1 MSLTV
6 TLRHDWPGLPLD
18 VDFAAPGGITAVFGP
33 SGAGKT
39 TILNAIAGLLRP
51 RFGRI
56 TLDGTT
62 LTNTARGT
70 HLPAHRRRIGYVF
83 QDGRLF
89 PHLTV
94 AGNIDYAQR
103 FAGRR
108 ARGGPDRAAIVDLLG
123 LGPLL
128 TRRPATLSGGERSRV
143 AMARAVLSTPRLL
156 LLDEPFSALDTA
168 RRAEVLPYLERLRD
182 ATGLPMVLV
191 SHDRA
196 EVARLATRVVMVAGG
211 RVVRSGPPTILPA
224 QADGS
229 ASGAVSGPVSVLD
242 GIVGPAGGVTVGD
255 ACFDLPGVTLPPGSA
270 VRLHLPAADIVVL
283 PAAPDRAA
291 PVGAL
296 SGCVVDATRGEGGT
310 LLQLAVG
317 PGTLLAAWPGDEGAA
332 PPPTPGTQCWA
343 IPSPRA
349 LAGALRTPED
359 GAG

>member
-18 VDFAAPGGITAVFGP
+18 VDFAAPGGVTAVFGP

-51 RFGRI
+51 CGGRI

-62 LTNTARGT
+62 LTDTARST
-70 HLPAHRRRIGYVF
+70 FLPPHRRRIGYVF

-94 AGNIDYAQR
+94 AGNLDYASR

-108 ARGGPDRAAIVDLLG
+108 ASARPDRAAIVDLLG

-143 AMARAVLSTPRLL
+143 AMARAVLSAPRLL
-156 LLDEPFSALDTA
+156 LLDEPFAALDAA

-196 EVARLATRVVMVAGG
+196 EVARLASHVVLLSGG
-211 RVVRSGPPTILPA
+211 RVAHSGPPAILAA
-224 QADGS
+224 QAAEP
-229 ASGAVSGPVSVLD
+229 ASGPLSVLD
-242 GIVGPAGGVTVGD
+242 GIVGPAGAVMVGGTRL
-255 ACFDLPGVTLPPGSA
+255 DLPGVTLPPGSA
-270 VRLHLPAADIVVL
+270 VRLHLPAADVVVL

-291 PVGAL
+291 PAGAL
-296 SGCVVDATRGEGGT
+296 SARMVGATPGEDGP
-310 LLQLAVG
+310 LLRLAVG
-317 PGTLLAAWPGDEGAA
+317 PGTLLAAWPGGAGAA
-332 PPPTPGTQCWA
+332 SPPAPGTRCWA

-349 LAGALRTPED
+349 LAGALRAPED
-359 GAG
+359 DAG